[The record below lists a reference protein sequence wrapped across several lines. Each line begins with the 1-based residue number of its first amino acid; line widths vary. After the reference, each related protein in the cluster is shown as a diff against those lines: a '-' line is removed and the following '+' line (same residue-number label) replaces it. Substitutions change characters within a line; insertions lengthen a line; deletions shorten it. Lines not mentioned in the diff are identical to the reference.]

1 LSNPTDTQ
9 RVNPLNNVEQKV
21 LNTIDYDEM
30 IQYLGEIISV
40 PSMTGEEKKAQ
51 ENIVTK
57 LRSIGMTVDKW
68 SIDLAEL
75 REHPDFSMEVE
86 RSEATGVVGTLGE
99 DTGGKSLIL
108 NGHIDVVSPGDESN
122 WENPPWKATI
132 TGDRIMGRGSVDM
145 KGGLTC
151 AIYAVKA
158 IQDAGVKL
166 KGQVIIESVVG
177 EEDGGVGALATTLR
191 GYSTDGAVIM
201 EPTELKIVPA
211 QAGALCFR
219 IKIHGLSAHACV
231 RNEGVSA
238 LEKFIPLHNALI
250 ELEKRRNQCVND
262 PLYTGYELPIPLNM
276 GKVQCGNWPSSV
288 PESLVLEGRYGVAV
302 DEDIEDAKKE
312 FMDTIN
318 EVVEAD
324 PWLREHPLEM
334 EWWGGQFKPAKVE
347 VTDPIVQTVKA
358 AYEETTGRQS
368 VIAGVTYG
376 SDMRHLVNVGNTPTV
391 LFGPGDVRDCHR
403 PNEAVLIEDLKT
415 TVKALALTIL
425 RFCGYQ
431 S

>member
-1 LSNPTDTQ
+1 MNT
-9 RVNPLNNVEQKV
+9 LNNVEQRV
-21 LNTIDYDEM
+21 LDAIDYDEM

-51 ENIVTK
+51 ENIAKK
-57 LRSIGMTVDKW
+57 LDSIGMTVDNW

-75 REHPDFSMEVE
+75 EKHPDFSMEVE
-86 RSEATGVVGTLGE
+86 RSEAIGVVGTLGE
-99 DTGGKSLIL
+99 DDGGKSLIL
-108 NGHIDVVSPGDESN
+108 NGHIDVVSPGDEGN
-122 WENPPWKATI
+122 WENPPWKATK

-191 GYSTDGAVIM
+191 GYSADGAVIM

-238 LEKFIPLHNALI
+238 LEKFIPLHYALI
-250 ELEKRRNQCVND
+250 ALEKHRNQRVND
-262 PLYTGYELPIPLNM
+262 TLFATYELPIPLNM

-312 FMDTIN
+312 FMDTLDA
-318 EVVEAD
+318 VVEAD

-347 VTDPIVQTVKA
+347 VEDPIVQTVKA
-358 AYEETTGRQS
+358 AYEETSGEKA
-368 VIAGVTYG
+368 VMEGVTYG

-403 PNEAVLIEDLKT
+403 PSEAVLIEDLNT

-425 RFCGYQ
+425 RFCGYE